1 MPTTGF
7 RLFKLFGITVYLNW
21 SWIVVAIIEMKYRT
35 NIYHWFGWNVLE
47 YLALFAIV
55 LMHEFGH
62 ALACKSVGGKA
73 DRIVLWPFGGVA
85 YVQPPLR
92 PGAMLWS
99 IVAGPLVN
107 VILIPF
113 TLGLA
118 WLKLG
123 SDDCVLFAQQLAEIN
138 LVLLIFNILPIYPLD
153 GGKILWSLLWF
164 PMGMGRALM
173 IASIVGLIGTAGLA
187 ILAILSVNYWLILL
201 TLFAGSQAWRGF
213 QSAREI
219 RRRENIRLRPNAACP
234 ACGAHPPIGPYWA
247 CSTCGARFDAFDH
260 PDACPGCRKPH
271 QWNTCLSC
279 GTRAPFAAWS
289 AGIPAPHA
297 PAPAFIPSPGTPG
310 EG

>member
-21 SWIVVAIIEMKYRT
+21 SWIVVAIIELKYRA
-35 NIYHWFGWNVLE
+35 NYYHFFGWNIAE

-85 YVQPPLR
+85 YVQPPMR

-107 VILIPF
+107 VMLVPF

-118 WLKLG
+118 WLRLG
-123 SDDCVLFAQQLAEIN
+123 NDDAVQFAQQVATIN
-138 LVLLIFNILPIYPLD
+138 IVLLIFNVLPIYPLD
-153 GGKILWSLLWF
+153 GGKILWALLWYIL
-164 PMGMGRALM
+164 GMGRSLLV
-173 IASIVGLIGTAGLA
+173 ASVVGLVGTVGLGGLA
-187 ILAILSVNYWLILL
+187 LYTSNYWLGLI
-201 TLFAGSQAWRGF
+201 TLFAASQAWVGF
-213 QSAREI
+213 RNARAI
-219 RRRENIRLRPNAACP
+219 RRRENVRMHTEVACP
-234 ACGAHPPIGPYWA
+234 ACGSHPPIGPYWV
-247 CSTCGARFDAFDH
+247 CSTCRARFDAFDY
-260 PDACPGCRKPH
+260 PVACPGCGKPH

-279 GTRAPFAAWS
+279 GARAPFPAW
-289 AGIPAPHA
+289 GVRMPIV
-297 PAPAFIPSPGTPG
+297 TPPPNPVA
-310 EG
+310 